1 MRTIKRILTK
11 NKVTFRNVFLNLQIL
26 LDWMRGVDFSIPV
39 YHKEENHVQS
49 MSSTP
54 LIAGI
59 LKRFLRSEHI
69 TPDDAIIDVGCG
81 KGRMVYFFSKF
92 PFGQVAGLE
101 YSQEVYE
108 TAKKNMVRLG
118 NRGGIL
124 LIQGDAKFFSDYD
137 KYNYFYLFNPFHG
150 DIMEGFLNNLKESI
164 ARKNRRV
171 TIIYFNPR
179 DADILENV
187 GFTRTQSL
195 KHRIEIYRYEG

>member
-1 MRTIKRILTK
+1 MEYVAVIRVIRTKKRMLKKI
-11 NKVTFRNVFLNLQIL
+11 FRNIFLNLQIL
-26 LDWMRGVDFSIPV
+26 LDRMRGVDFSIPV

-59 LKRFLRSEHI
+59 LKKFLRNEHI

-108 TAKKNMVRLG
+108 TAKENMLRLSK
-118 NRGGIL
+118 RGGYF
-124 LIQGDAKFFSDYD
+124 GDSGRCQM
-137 KYNYFYLFNPFHG
+137 LF
-150 DIMEGFLNNLKESI
+150 
-164 ARKNRRV
+164 
-171 TIIYFNPR
+171 
-179 DADILENV
+179 
-187 GFTRTQSL
+187 
-195 KHRIEIYRYEG
+195 